1 MMPLR
6 ARKVGLGLLLNAF
19 LWGCASVAP
28 TGSDL
33 GEVRQEIHRLTNA
46 LRVEMHLPPL
56 AELPELS
63 GISTRYSED
72 MARRQFFDHTDPEGK
87 TPYDR
92 LKLQAPQLLCAS
104 SGENILKRS
113 RTGQSARELAQTL
126 FALWRHSPEHYA
138 HLISPD
144 FWQLGVGLAQEEDV
158 VYATQT
164 FAAAVVAL
172 SEPLPE
178 HVTEGETLTLSFRF
192 LAPFPPQELTAFLQ
206 APDPF
211 ARLEGENGR
220 SYLGK
225 GPISVSWEG
234 ERAFRVHIP
243 ARYGLGGYQLK
254 LGRKGA
260 YYDAPYRFDV
270 VRP

>member
-1 MMPLR
+1 MK
-6 ARKVGLGLLLNAF
+6 ARLWLVLSL
-19 LWGCASVAP
+19 LWGCASATP

-63 GISTRYSED
+63 GISERYSQD

-113 RTGQSARELAQTL
+113 RTGQSASELAQTL
-126 FALWRHSPEHYA
+126 FGLWRESPEHYA

-144 FWQLGVGLAQEEDV
+144 FWQLGVGLSQEADV

-172 SEPLPE
+172 TEPLPE
-178 HVTEGETLTLSFRF
+178 RVTEGDTLSLNFRF
-192 LAPFPPQELTAFLQ
+192 LAPFPAEELTAFLQ

-211 ARLEGENGR
+211 ARIEGADGR

-225 GPISVSWEG
+225 GPIGIRWQG
-234 ERAFRVHIP
+234 DRAFRVEIP
-243 ARYGLGGYQLK
+243 VRYGLGAYQLK

-260 YYDAPYRFDV
+260 YYNAPYRFEG